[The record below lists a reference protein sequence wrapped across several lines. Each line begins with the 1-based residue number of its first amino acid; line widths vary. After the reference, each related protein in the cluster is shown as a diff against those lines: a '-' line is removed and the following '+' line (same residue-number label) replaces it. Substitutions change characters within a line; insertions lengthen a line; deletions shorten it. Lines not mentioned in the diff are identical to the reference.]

1 MNNIKK
7 TMFIIIGLIS
17 FVLGFIGVMLP
28 VLPTTPFLLLSSF
41 CFAKGSDKFDK
52 WFKSTK
58 LYKMHLKDFTENRSM
73 TIKQKIYLLVF
84 SDIMIAFPLVILNNI
99 YIKLFLILIVILK
112 YYYFI
117 FKIKTIKP
125 LI

>member
-17 FVLGFIGVMLP
+17 FILGFIGVMLP

-41 CFAKGSDKFDK
+41 CFAKGSDRFDK

-58 LYKMHLKDFTENRSM
+58 LYKIHLKDFTENRSM

-99 YIKLFLILIVILK
+99 YIKLFLILIVIFK

-117 FKIKTIKP
+117 FKIKTIK
-125 LI
+125 LSI

>member
-17 FVLGFIGVMLP
+17 FILGFIGVMLP

-41 CFAKGSDKFDK
+41 CFAKGSDRFDK

-58 LYKMHLKDFTENRSM
+58 LYKIHLKDFTENRSM

-84 SDIMIAFPLVILNNI
+84 SDIMIAFPLIILNNI
-99 YIKLFLILIVILK
+99 YIKLFLILIVIFK

-117 FKIKTIKP
+117 FKIKTIK
-125 LI
+125 LSI